1 MLNFDKD
8 QKLLFQCRP
17 FSNQWPAVLGNI
29 IQAGVALLPERVE
42 HRMSWAADFH
52 RRSVTVATFLHANEF
67 SPTAGSRGH
76 SAVSASSGNPPTL
89 ATENIPPLLFKYFP
103 TSDLTDGTHQHP
115 LLYCSQPLLTDT
127 HTQTDRLSDE
137 FSTICVLFCS

>member
-29 IQAGVALLPERVE
+29 QAGVALLPESVE

-52 RRSVTVATFLHANEF
+52 RRSVIVATFLHANEF
-67 SPTAGSRGH
+67 STTAASCSH
-76 SAVSASSGNPPTL
+76 SAVSASTSNPPTR
-89 ATENIPPLLFKYFP
+89 ATANILPLLFKIFQ
-103 TSDLTDGTHQHP
+103 TSDLTDITHQHP
-115 LLYCSQPLLTDT
+115 LL
-127 HTQTDRLSDE
+127 
-137 FSTICVLFCS
+137 